1 MRGCQADAS
10 SDRCLQGRCRLP
22 PHAPLPSPLLPACC
36 RRFCTSQLYTRA
48 METCGI
54 GRAGRLWV
62 AAGICSN
69 EWLLSRCGS
78 AEDASHCVRRDPS
91 CPAAGSRHSPLQD
104 HAHTRQS
111 TRNAPKNP
119 VSSGNEPSG
128 SCAPP
133 VAPTHPGREP
143 ACPRIPSAP
152 PQRQSTG
159 PSPTRQV
166 ICPCPSIHPRLPPPP
181 PTSVVV
187 SWSLMY
193 SCSHCTTASCRA
205 HPASCVS
212 SSACGERARGGAG
225 GFHMGGAAVGRWLFL
240 LLTGKLQCCRLQ
252 HMHDISDGQQCTT
265 LRVDAAKQQNAGQAG
280 CECIQHALHR
290 GWQTAVQP
298 RHRPLHTASRNSW
311 WPDRQTPADPGTGRE
326 QQLSGTDLHMHP

>member
-181 PTSVVV
+181 HLCGGQLVLDVLVLPLHHRQLPRAPRQLRLQQRLRGKGQGRGRRVP
-187 SWSLMY
+187 
-193 SCSHCTTASCRA
+193 HGGCRSRA
-205 HPASCVS
+205 LAF
-212 SSACGERARGGAG
+212 SSADWK
-225 GFHMGGAAVGRWLFL
+225 AAVLQAAAHARHLRW
-240 LLTGKLQCCRLQ
+240 
-252 HMHDISDGQQCTT
+252 
-265 LRVDAAKQQNAGQAG
+265 AAVHNA
-280 CECIQHALHR
+280 
-290 GWQTAVQP
+290 P
-298 RHRPLHTASRNSW
+298 R
-311 WPDRQTPADPGTGRE
+311 
-326 QQLSGTDLHMHP
+326 